1 MAKPRIFIS
10 STFYDLRQVREDLER
25 FVNSLGYEPVRHETG
40 DIAYG
45 KDKPLEEAAYREV
58 DLCDVIVCIIGGR
71 YGTESSTRQ
80 GSITQNELKRAFEKG
95 IQTFIFVEQSVQ
107 SEYST
112 YELNK
117 GNKDVNYRFAD
128 NPKVYEFLEQLH
140 ALPMNNPIAPFSTS
154 ADICTYL
161 QSQWAGLFQRF
172 LQGEKRRAEMK
183 VLEEMKAVAAT
194 LQQLVSFL
202 TVERRSKDDAIK
214 SILLVNHPAFRAFAS
229 ATGTAYRVFF
239 TDKEE
244 LEVWLRYRSW
254 SPIPEQ
260 RWDEGSVME
269 WESSRNKQYL
279 MLTHNIFLNDG
290 RLKPMTEA
298 EWKSSWLKVQEF
310 TVEEEPE
317 ASDLPF

>member
-1 MAKPRIFIS
+1 MRTIPIQDVEYLLVPKSPSILVVGVDREIAARGGLPRSAYLKIAEL
-10 STFYDLRQVREDLER
+10 LRQVP
-25 FVNSLGYEPVRHETG
+25 GWP
-40 DIAYG
+40 
-45 KDKPLEEAAYREV
+45 
-58 DLCDVIVCIIGGR
+58 
-71 YGTESSTRQ
+71 
-80 GSITQNELKRAFEKG
+80 
-95 IQTFIFVEQSVQ
+95 
-107 SEYST
+107 
-112 YELNK
+112 
-117 GNKDVNYRFAD
+117 
-128 NPKVYEFLEQLH
+128 
-140 ALPMNNPIAPFSTS
+140 
-154 ADICTYL
+154 
-161 QSQWAGLFQRF
+161 
-172 LQGEKRRAEMK
+172 RRAEMK